1 MVVALAFHLTTA
13 LLAVAVSVGT
23 FRRATAASTESFN
36 SLVWVVLM
44 GLIVLAQLLPRRK
57 ARVPCAV
64 AYYGWGLLSLAILW
78 NQRNAWA
85 GRLFVWGAL
94 CDLAGFALIAALL
107 SWGIP
112 RLRAGWMPSKFEGS
126 QSLSSLGFGICQ
138 ASLIGVT
145 AVLAGWV
152 AWDVAFAEAGRGV
165 ALFGLAGRAA
175 GATAALMLV
184 GATIVMAWQSE
195 AGWRRGWQ
203 YASMAAGVLFT
214 SSSSAA
220 RAPVELLSTPG
231 RFCVFF
237 LQTWLVSLAMMVFL
251 TRFGLARFL
260 PSGNDWIKQGRRA
273 APVFAA
279 LAMFLLTLL
288 LVQ

>member
-1 MVVALAFHLTTA
+1 MVSTITFHLTIA
-13 LLAVAVSVGT
+13 LLVIKVSLST
-23 FRRATAASTESFN
+23 FRRAIGASTESF
-36 SLVWVVLM
+36 SVLVWVVFLV
-44 GLIVLAQLLPRRK
+44 LIVLAPWLPRRK
-57 ARVPCAV
+57 ARVPRTV
-64 AYYGWGLLSLAILW
+64 SHYGWGLLGLAILW

-85 GRLFVWGAL
+85 GRLFVWGAV

-107 SWGIP
+107 GWGIP
-112 RLRAGWMPSKFEGS
+112 RLRASWMPWKSEGGKS
-126 QSLSSLGFGICQ
+126 RSRVGFGICQ
-138 ASLIGVT
+138 AGLIGAT

-152 AWDVAFAEAGRGV
+152 AWDTAFSEAGRGV
-165 ALFGLAGRAA
+165 ALFGLAGRTA
-175 GATAALMLV
+175 GAVAALMLV

-220 RAPVELLSTPG
+220 RAPAELLSTPG
-231 RFCVFF
+231 RFGVFF